1 MLQNNRVGG
10 WEDLRRKTAATPL
23 LRVSKQ
29 SSGKSSQQQAQHE
42 SPDRAGIRDM
52 AQAAFASVCFRTQVP
67 SLKCCQLLLVSNNID
82 NEAPFIDKKRG
93 GRNWYF

>member
-1 MLQNNRVGG
+1 MGRLEK
-10 WEDLRRKTAATPL
+10 EDSSFGV

-29 SSGKSSQQQAQHE
+29 DSDKSTRKKPRTRARTGPGFATWLRLPL
-42 SPDRAGIRDM
+42 SPLR
-52 AQAAFASVCFRTQVP
+52 FRTQVP